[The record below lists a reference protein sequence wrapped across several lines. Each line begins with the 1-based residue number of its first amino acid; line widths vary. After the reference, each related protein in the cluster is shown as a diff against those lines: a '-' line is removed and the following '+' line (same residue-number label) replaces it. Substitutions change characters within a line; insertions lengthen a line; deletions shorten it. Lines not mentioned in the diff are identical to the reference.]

1 MTRRYIPSGVF
12 AAPGRASS
20 DRDHARRLLRPVRIG
35 LLSGHHRR
43 TGRPRLRLG
52 ERLSALNL
60 PWAPAHRFTVEALHS
75 DNRVTE
81 LSGFEVLNDSNNQRD
96 SSLVFVMTAD
106 EWIEDVS
113 GLRLTLTAEQGDYG
127 ISLLEL
133 RSFGQAR

>member
-1 MTRRYIPSGVF
+1 M
-12 AAPGRASS
+12 
-20 DRDHARRLLRPVRIG
+20 
-35 LLSGHHRR
+35 
-43 TGRPRLRLG
+43 
-52 ERLSALNL
+52 
-60 PWAPAHRFTVEALHS
+60 
-75 DNRVTE
+75 
-81 LSGFEVLNDSNNQRD
+81 LNDSNNQRD